1 MYSFML
7 ARLREEVKGLDVG
20 IAALS
25 GDLKGSL
32 SRQDAAAL
40 ALHQAQ
46 AQRTRAVALVHA
58 LSRHLEVGRAQRR
71 LKRERMEA
79 SIAGQEAKLREM
91 DERDKKRL
99 TMSLMPRVRACLRAE
114 AALRR
119 CARRK
124 SGGAC
129 TAVTALVGH
138 WLRLCR
144 WIIRRCFLAASPER
158 QLVQRLH
165 RPPPHHI
172 APPLPSL
179 LLPSP
184 PS

>member
-99 TMSLMPRVRACLRAE
+99 TMSLMPRVRACVCVRGRCCCGALDQRMPAPAQRSMGHYLCLVTLFRAP
-114 AALRR
+114 
-119 CARRK
+119 AR
-124 SGGAC
+124 
-129 TAVTALVGH
+129 H
-138 WLRLCR
+138 
-144 WIIRRCFLAASPER
+144 ASSSFPT
-158 QLVQRLH
+158 LT
-165 RPPPHHI
+165 
-172 APPLPSL
+172 PPLSSS
-179 LLPSP
+179 SP
-184 PS
+184 RRATWTRTARTA